1 MCGQITM
8 GCMSPPESNSIETR
22 RLQQQQHSRH
32 IPAPQFISEPTTNPR
47 WLAEL
52 TARKEL
58 SAGAF
63 DARQETVKLI
73 NHGHMHLNAIWQIN
87 HSSLVYWWGGC
98 QIDVCSLHKLKLWIF
113 YHQHDYMEWG
123 ILSSVMDVPSR
134 PCCWML
140 CVALK
145 GGHRKIP
152 DKL

>member
-22 RLQQQQHSRH
+22 RLQQQHSRH
-32 IPAPQFISEPTTNPR
+32 ISAPQFISEPTTNPR

-98 QIDVCSLHKLKLWIF
+98 QIDVCSLHKTEIMNL
-113 YHQHDYMEWG
+113 
-123 ILSSVMDVPSR
+123 LSSTWLYGMGDPFQCHGC
-134 PCCWML
+134 PIQTML
-140 CVALK
+140 LNAVCGPERRAS
-145 GGHRKIP
+145 
-152 DKL
+152 